1 MRNNSFAN
9 TCKQLIKTKRL
20 KLRCDYLFVFGDYEK
35 KRIKRFINAKVIALG
50 NTKNNFFNSKNKEK
64 KEKRIVYISSKIR
77 MRPIFEKNIS
87 VFINIL

>member
-35 KRIKRFINAKVIALG
+35 KELKDLLMQKLLLLVIL
-50 NTKNNFFNSKNKEK
+50 KIIFQFK
-64 KEKRIVYISSKIR
+64 K
-77 MRPIFEKNIS
+77 
-87 VFINIL
+87 